1 MLFKGLQN
9 KKDEVPN
16 LYLWF
21 LSLSGL
27 SSVVAHNETARLAG
41 DASHGSSG
49 VLFVAGGCAAA
60 ALALLAAAAAAGT
73 LYKRGSKARHHDS
86 IQ

>member
-1 MLFKGLQN
+1 
-9 KKDEVPN
+9 
-16 LYLWF
+16 
-21 LSLSGL
+21 
-27 SSVVAHNETARLAG
+27 VVTHNETARLAG
-41 DASHGSSG
+41 DASRGSGG
-49 VLFVAGGCAAA
+49 VLLVAGGCAAA